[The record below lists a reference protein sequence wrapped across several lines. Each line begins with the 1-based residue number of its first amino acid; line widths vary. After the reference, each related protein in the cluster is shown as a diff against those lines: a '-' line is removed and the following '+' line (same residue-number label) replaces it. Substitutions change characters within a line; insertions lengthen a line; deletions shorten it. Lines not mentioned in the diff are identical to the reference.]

1 MPLCSRRVRSRLSKQ
16 NNERVCF
23 VTFQCVKPSNC
34 RDLLPVRLQKFD
46 KALIIAQRILG
57 AKEWAKIPSPNGHV
71 SVLGTWVHLGSGTS
85 RRQPLHRGWWC
96 QCKMVRERGVTPLSR
111 PILRL
116 DDGSHQMER
125 RGAISIVPINLH
137 TERDDKIHP

>member
-1 MPLCSRRVRSRLSKQ
+1 MTL
-16 NNERVCF
+16 
-23 VTFQCVKPSNC
+23 QCVKPCNC
-34 RDLLPVRLQKFD
+34 RDFLPVPLQKFD
-46 KALIIAQRILG
+46 KVLIIAQRILG

-85 RRQPLHRGWWC
+85 QRQPLRRGWWR
-96 QCKMVRERGVTPLSR
+96 QCEVVRERGVTPLSR
-111 PILRL
+111 PTLHL

-125 RGAISIVPINLH
+125 RDTISIAPINLH